1 MENVNEFFNDLSNGI
16 SKGLNVAKLAK
27 VVKYYPENMKVD
39 VMPLPTEDSAMIINV
54 PLATIATK
62 DYLVY
67 YPLKPDD
74 IVVLLF
80 IDYDTDN
87 ILLGEDSLETER
99 GHDVSDCV
107 AIGCISLFK
116 EPLSVSDIDSLL
128 IQEKGGKSKIR
139 LNKGEIE
146 IEAPRINLKGFATYK
161 GREIA
166 VKGDA
171 DSRGDTLV

>member
-1 MENVNEFFNDLSNGI
+1 MDNVNEFFNDLSSGI

-27 VVKYYPENMKVD
+27 VVKYYPDNMKVD
-39 VMPLPTEDSAMIINV
+39 VMPYPTEDSAMIINV

-99 GHDVSDCV
+99 GHDVSDCI

-116 EPLSVSDIDSLL
+116 ESLSISDTDSLL

-146 IEAPRINLKGFATYK
+146 IEAPRSNLKGFATYK

>member
-1 MENVNEFFNDLSNGI
+1 MDNVNGFFNDLTNGI
-16 SKGLNVAKLAK
+16 NKGLNVAKLAK

-39 VMPLPTEDSAMIINV
+39 VMPFPTEDSAMIINV

-116 EPLSVSDIDSLL
+116 ESLSVSDTDSLL

-171 DSRGDTLV
+171 DSIGDTLV

>member
-1 MENVNEFFNDLSNGI
+1 MDNVNSFFDELGQGI
-16 SKGLNVAKLAK
+16 SNGLNVAKFAK

-39 VMPLPTEDSAMIINV
+39 VMPFPTKDSAMIINV
-54 PLATIATK
+54 PLATISTK

-74 IVVLLF
+74 VVVLLF

-99 GHDVSDCV
+99 GHDLSDCV

-116 EPLSVSDIDSLL
+116 EPLKVSDIDSLV
-128 IQEKGGKSKIR
+128 IQDKGGKSKIK
-139 LNKGEIE
+139 LNSEGVE
-146 IEAPRINLKGFATYK
+146 IEAPKIDIKGCATYK
-161 GREIA
+161 GKEIA
-166 VKGDA
+166 VKGD
-171 DSRGDTLV
+171 SVSMENRII

>member
-1 MENVNEFFNDLSNGI
+1 MDNVNDFFTDFAGGI

-27 VVKYYPENMKVD
+27 VVKYYPEKMKVD
-39 VMPLPTEDSAMIINV
+39 VMPYPTEDSAMIINV
-54 PLATIATK
+54 PLVTIATK

-116 EPLSVSDIDSLL
+116 ESLSLSDTDSLL
-128 IQEKGGKSKIR
+128 IQEKSGKSKIR
-139 LNKGEIE
+139 VSKGEVE
-146 IEAPRINLKGFATYK
+146 INAPKITLTGFATYK

-166 VKGDA
+166 VKGDS
-171 DSRGDTLV
+171 DTRGDVLV

>member
-39 VMPLPTEDSAMIINV
+39 VMPLPTEESAMIINV

-146 IEAPRINLKGFATYK
+146 IEAPRINLKGYATYK

-166 VKGDA
+166 VKGD
-171 DSRGDTLV
+171 SVSMENKII

>member
-1 MENVNEFFNDLSNGI
+1 MENVNKFFNELGEGI
-16 SKGLNVAKLAK
+16 NKGLNVAKLAK

-39 VMPLPTEDSAMIINV
+39 VMPFPTEDSAMIINV

-99 GHDVSDCV
+99 GHDLSDCV

-116 EPLSVSDIDSLL
+116 EPLKVSDIDSLV
-128 IQEKGGKSKIR
+128 IQDKGGKSKIK
-139 LNKGEIE
+139 LNSEGVE
-146 IEAPRINLKGFATYK
+146 IEAPKIDIKGYATYK
-161 GREIA
+161 GKEIA
-166 VKGDA
+166 VKGDSVSM
-171 DSRGDTLV
+171 DNRII

>member
-1 MENVNEFFNDLSNGI
+1 MDHVNSFFDELGQGI
-16 SKGLNVAKLAK
+16 SDGLNVAKLAK

-39 VMPLPTEDSAMIINV
+39 VMPFPTEESAMIINV

-128 IQEKGGKSKIR
+128 IQEKGGKSKIK

-146 IEAPRINLKGFATYK
+146 IQAPKISLKGFATYK

>member
-1 MENVNEFFNDLSNGI
+1 MDNVNEFFNDLTNGI
-16 SKGLNVAKLAK
+16 NKGLNVAKLAK

-39 VMPLPTEDSAMIINV
+39 VMPYPTEDSAMIINV

-74 IVVLLF
+74 VVVLLF

-116 EPLSVSDIDSLL
+116 EPLSVSDTDALL
-128 IQEKGGKSKIR
+128 IQDKGGKTKIK
-139 LNKGEIE
+139 LDKEGVE
-146 IEAPRINLKGFATYK
+146 IEAPKIALKGYATYK

-166 VKGDA
+166 VKGD
-171 DSRGDTLV
+171 SVSMENKII

>member
-1 MENVNEFFNDLSNGI
+1 MDNVNEFFNDLSNGI

-27 VVKYYPENMKVD
+27 VVKFYPENMKVD
-39 VMPLPTEDSAMIINV
+39 VMPYPTEESAMIINV

-87 ILLGEDSLETER
+87 ILLGEDSIETER

-116 EPLSVSDIDSLL
+116 ESLSISDTDSLL

-139 LNKGEIE
+139 LNKGEVE

>member
-1 MENVNEFFNDLSNGI
+1 MDNVNQFFNDFAGHIGKGI
-16 SKGLNVAKLAK
+16 NVAKLAK

-39 VMPLPTEDSAMIINV
+39 VMPFPTGDSAMILNV
-54 PLATIATK
+54 PLATIATQ

-67 YPLKPDD
+67 YPLKADD

-87 ILLGEDSLETER
+87 ILLGEDNLETER

-116 EPLSVSDIDSLL
+116 EPLSVSDTDSLL

-146 IEAPRINLKGFATYK
+146 IESPKINLKGFATYK
-161 GREIA
+161 GKEIA
-166 VKGDA
+166 VKGD
-171 DSRGDTLV
+171 SVNMENKII

>member
-1 MENVNEFFNDLSNGI
+1 MDNVNEFFNDLSSGI

-39 VMPLPTEDSAMIINV
+39 VIPYPTEESAMIINV

-146 IEAPRINLKGFATYK
+146 IEAPRINLKGYATYK

>member
-1 MENVNEFFNDLSNGI
+1 MENANHFFNEFAGHIGKGI
-16 SKGLNVAKLAK
+16 NVAKLGK
-27 VVKYYPENMKVD
+27 VVKFYPENMKVD
-39 VMPLPTEDSAMIINV
+39 VMPFPTKESAMILNV

-67 YPLKPDD
+67 YPLKADD

-87 ILLGEDSLETER
+87 ILLGEDNLETER

-116 EPLSVSDIDSLL
+116 ESLSVSDINSLI
-128 IQEKGGKSKIR
+128 IQDKAGKSKIK
-139 LNKGEIE
+139 LNKSEIE
-146 IEAPRINLKGFATYK
+146 IEAPKINLKGFANYK
-161 GREIA
+161 GKEIA
-166 VKGDA
+166 VKGD
-171 DSRGDTLV
+171 SVSMENKII

>member
-1 MENVNEFFNDLSNGI
+1 MDNVNEFFNDLSNGI

-39 VMPLPTEDSAMIINV
+39 VMPYPTEDSAMIINV

-146 IEAPRINLKGFATYK
+146 IEAPRINLKGYATYK

>member
-1 MENVNEFFNDLSNGI
+1 MENVNGFFNDLTNGI
-16 SKGLNVAKLAK
+16 NKGLNVAKLAK
-27 VVKYYPENMKVD
+27 VVKFYPENMKVD
-39 VMPLPTEDSAMIINV
+39 VMPYPTEDSAIIINV

-116 EPLSVSDIDSLL
+116 EPLSVSDIDGLL

-139 LNKGEIE
+139 LNKGEVE
-146 IEAPRINLKGFATYK
+146 IEAPRINLKGYATYK

-166 VKGDA
+166 VKGD
-171 DSRGDTLV
+171 SVSMENKII

>member
-1 MENVNEFFNDLSNGI
+1 MENVNGFFNDLTNGI
-16 SKGLNVAKLAK
+16 NKGLNVAKLAK
-27 VVKYYPENMKVD
+27 VVKFYPENMKVD
-39 VMPLPTEDSAMIINV
+39 VMPYPTDESAMIINV

-74 IVVLLF
+74 VVVLLF

-116 EPLSVSDIDSLL
+116 EPLSPVDINGLV
-128 IQEKGGKSKIR
+128 IQDKGGKTAIK
-139 LNKGEIE
+139 LDKEGVE
-146 IEAPRINLKGFATYK
+146 IEAPKITLKGFATYK
-161 GREIA
+161 GKEIA
-166 VKGDA
+166 VKGD
-171 DSRGDTLV
+171 SVSMENKII

>member
-1 MENVNEFFNDLSNGI
+1 MDNVNEFFNDLSNGI

-39 VMPLPTEDSAMIINV
+39 VMPYPTEESAMIINV

-87 ILLGEDSLETER
+87 ILLGEDSIETER

-146 IEAPRINLKGFATYK
+146 IEAPRINLKGYATYK

>member
-1 MENVNEFFNDLSNGI
+1 MENVNKFFNELGEGI
-16 SKGLNVAKLAK
+16 NKGLNVAKLAK
-27 VVKYYPENMKVD
+27 VVNFYPENMKVD
-39 VMPLPTEDSAMIINV
+39 VMPFPTKESAMILNV
-54 PLATIATK
+54 PLATISTK

-67 YPLKPDD
+67 YPLKADD

-116 EPLSVSDIDSLL
+116 ESLSISDVDSLL
-128 IQEKGGKSKIR
+128 IQEKGGKSKIK

-146 IEAPRINLKGFATYK
+146 INAPKITLKGFATYK

>member
-1 MENVNEFFNDLSNGI
+1 MENVNGFFNDLTNGI
-16 SKGLNVAKLAK
+16 NKGLNVAKLAK
-27 VVKYYPENMKVD
+27 VVKFYPDHMKVD
-39 VMPLPTEDSAMIINV
+39 VQPYPTKESAMILNV
-54 PLATIATK
+54 PLATISTK

-99 GHDVSDCV
+99 GHDISDCV
-107 AIGCISLFK
+107 AIGGISLFK
-116 EPLSVSDIDSLL
+116 ESLGVSDVDSLL
-128 IQEKGGKSKIR
+128 IQDKAGKSKIR
-139 LNKGEIE
+139 IYSGGVE
-146 IEAPRINLKGFATYK
+146 IEALKINLKGFATYK

-166 VKGDA
+166 VKGD
-171 DSRGDTLV
+171 SVSMENKII

>member
-1 MENVNEFFNDLSNGI
+1 MDNVNSFFDELGQGI
-16 SKGLNVAKLAK
+16 SNGLNVAKLAK

-39 VMPLPTEDSAMIINV
+39 VMPFPTKESAMILNV
-54 PLATIATK
+54 PLATISTK

-99 GHDVSDCV
+99 GHDLSDCV

-116 EPLSVSDIDSLL
+116 ESLSVSDINSLVL
-128 IQEKGGKSKIR
+128 QDKGGKTKIS
-139 LNKGEIE
+139 LNSGGVE
-146 IEAPRINLKGFATYK
+146 IEAPKINLKGFATYK
-161 GREIA
+161 GKEIA
-166 VKGDA
+166 VKGD
-171 DSRGDTLV
+171 SVSLENKII

>member
-1 MENVNEFFNDLSNGI
+1 MENVNKFFNELGEGI
-16 SKGLNVAKLAK
+16 NKGLNVAKLAK

-39 VMPLPTEDSAMIINV
+39 VMPFPTKESAMILNV

-99 GHDVSDCV
+99 GHDLSDCV

-116 EPLSVSDIDSLL
+116 EPLKVSDIDSLV
-128 IQEKGGKSKIR
+128 IQDKGGKSKIK
-139 LNKGEIE
+139 LNSEGVE
-146 IEAPRINLKGFATYK
+146 IEAPKIDIKGYATYK
-161 GREIA
+161 GKEIA
-166 VKGDA
+166 VKGDSVSI
-171 DSRGDTLV
+171 DNRII

>member
-39 VMPLPTEDSAMIINV
+39 VMPYPTEESAMIINV

-74 IVVLLF
+74 VVVLLF

-116 EPLSVSDIDSLL
+116 ESLSISDTDALL
-128 IQEKGGKSKIR
+128 IQDKGGKSKIR
-139 LNKGEIE
+139 LSKGEIE

>member
-1 MENVNEFFNDLSNGI
+1 MDNVNEFFNDLSNGI

-39 VMPLPTEDSAMIINV
+39 VMPYPTEDSAMIINV

-74 IVVLLF
+74 VVVLLF

-146 IEAPRINLKGFATYK
+146 IEAPKINLKGYATYK

>member
-1 MENVNEFFNDLSNGI
+1 MENANKFFNDFAKNIG
-16 SKGLNVAKLAK
+16 KGLNVAKLAK
-27 VVKYYPENMKVD
+27 VVKFYPENMKVD
-39 VMPLPTEDSAMIINV
+39 VMPFPSEESAMIINV

-116 EPLSVSDIDSLL
+116 ESLSISDTNALL
-128 IQEKGGKSKIR
+128 IQDKGGKTKIK
-139 LNKGEIE
+139 LNKEGVEIE
-146 IEAPRINLKGFATYK
+146 SPSIKLKGHATYK
-161 GREIA
+161 GKEIA
-166 VKGDA
+166 VKGD
-171 DSRGDTLV
+171 SVSMSNKII

>member
-1 MENVNEFFNDLSNGI
+1 MDNVNSFFDELGQGI
-16 SKGLNVAKLAK
+16 SDGLNVAKLAK
-27 VVKYYPENMKVD
+27 VVKYYPENMKID
-39 VMPLPTEDSAMIINV
+39 VMPFPTEESAMIINV

-74 IVVLLF
+74 VVVLLF

-99 GHDVSDCV
+99 GHDLSDCV

-116 EPLSVSDIDSLL
+116 ESLSVSDVDSLL
-128 IQEKGGKSKIR
+128 IQEKGGKSKIK

-146 IEAPRINLKGFATYK
+146 IQSPKITLKGFATYK
-161 GREIA
+161 GKEIA
-166 VKGDA
+166 VKGD
-171 DSRGDTLV
+171 SVSMENKII

>member
-39 VMPLPTEDSAMIINV
+39 VMPLPTEESAMIINV

-74 IVVLLF
+74 VVVLLF
-80 IDYDTDN
+80 IDYDTDS

-99 GHDVSDCV
+99 GHDVSDCI

>member
-1 MENVNEFFNDLSNGI
+1 MDNVNDFFNDLSNGI

-39 VMPLPTEDSAMIINV
+39 VMPYPTEESAMIINV

-146 IEAPRINLKGFATYK
+146 IEAPRINLKGYATYK

>member
-1 MENVNEFFNDLSNGI
+1 MENVNEFFNDLTKGI
-16 SKGLNVAKLAK
+16 NEGLNVAKLAK
-27 VVKYYPENMKVD
+27 VVKFYPENMKVD
-39 VMPLPTEDSAMIINV
+39 VMPFPTKESAMIINV

-62 DYLVY
+62 DYLVC

-74 IVVLLF
+74 VVVLLF

-87 ILLGEDSLETER
+87 ILLGEDKLETER

-116 EPLSVSDIDSLL
+116 EALSPADINSLVL
-128 IQEKGGKSKIR
+128 QDKGGKAAIKVNS
-139 LNKGEIE
+139 GGVE
-146 IEAPRINLKGFATYK
+146 IEAPKITLKGFATYK

-171 DSRGDTLV
+171 DSRGDVLV

>member
-1 MENVNEFFNDLSNGI
+1 MDNVNEFFNDLSNGI

-39 VMPLPTEDSAMIINV
+39 VMPLPTEESAMIINV

-74 IVVLLF
+74 VVVLLF

-116 EPLSVSDIDSLL
+116 ESLSISDTDSLL

-139 LNKGEIE
+139 LNKGEVE

>member
-1 MENVNEFFNDLSNGI
+1 MDNVNEFFNDLSNGL

-27 VVKYYPENMKVD
+27 VVKFYPENMKVD
-39 VMPLPTEDSAMIINV
+39 VMPFPTEDSAIIINV

-74 IVVLLF
+74 VVVLLF

-146 IEAPRINLKGFATYK
+146 IEAPRINLKGYATYK

-166 VKGDA
+166 VKGD
-171 DSRGDTLV
+171 SVSMENKII

>member
-1 MENVNEFFNDLSNGI
+1 MDHVNSFFDELGQGI
-16 SKGLNVAKLAK
+16 SDGLNVAKLAK

-39 VMPLPTEDSAMIINV
+39 VMPFPTEESAMIINV

-99 GHDVSDCV
+99 P
-107 AIGCISLFK
+107 AIKCQMI
-116 EPLSVSDIDSLL
+116 
-128 IQEKGGKSKIR
+128 
-139 LNKGEIE
+139 
-146 IEAPRINLKGFATYK
+146 
-161 GREIA
+161 
-166 VKGDA
+166 
-171 DSRGDTLV
+171 

>member
-1 MENVNEFFNDLSNGI
+1 MENVNEFFNDLTKGI
-16 SKGLNVAKLAK
+16 NKGLNVAKLAK
-27 VVKYYPENMKVD
+27 VVKFYPDHMNVD
-39 VMPLPTEDSAMIINV
+39 VMPYPTKDSAMILNV
-54 PLATIATK
+54 PLATISTK

-99 GHDVSDCV
+99 GHDLSDCV

-116 EPLSVSDIDSLL
+116 ESLSVSDINSLV
-128 IQEKGGKSKIR
+128 IQDKAGKTKISLNSGGV
-139 LNKGEIE
+139 E
-146 IEAPRINLKGFATYK
+146 IEAPKINLKGFATYK
-161 GREIA
+161 GKEIA
-166 VKGDA
+166 VKGD
-171 DSRGDTLV
+171 SVSLENRII

>member
-1 MENVNEFFNDLSNGI
+1 MENVNKFFNELGEGI
-16 SKGLNVAKLAK
+16 NKGLNVAKLAK
-27 VVKYYPENMKVD
+27 VVKFYPENMKVD
-39 VMPLPTEDSAMIINV
+39 VMPFPTKESAMILNV

-67 YPLKPDD
+67 YPLKADD

-116 EPLSVSDIDSLL
+116 EPLSISDVDSLL
-128 IQEKGGKSKIR
+128 IQEKGGKSKIK

-146 IEAPRINLKGFATYK
+146 IDSPKINLKGFATYK

-166 VKGDA
+166 VKGD
-171 DSRGDTLV
+171 SVSMENKII

>member
-1 MENVNEFFNDLSNGI
+1 MDNVNEFFNDLSSGI

-39 VMPLPTEDSAMIINV
+39 VIPYPTEDSAMIINV

-116 EPLSVSDIDSLL
+116 EPLSVSDINSLL

>member
-1 MENVNEFFNDLSNGI
+1 MDNVNSFFDELGQGI
-16 SKGLNVAKLAK
+16 SNGLNVAKFAK

-39 VMPLPTEDSAMIINV
+39 VMPFPTKDSAMIINV
-54 PLATIATK
+54 PLATISTK

-74 IVVLLF
+74 VVVLLF

-99 GHDVSDCV
+99 GHDLSDCV

-116 EPLSVSDIDSLL
+116 EPLKVSDIDSLV
-128 IQEKGGKSKIR
+128 IQDKGGKSKIK
-139 LNKGEIE
+139 LNSEGVE
-146 IEAPRINLKGFATYK
+146 IEAPKIDIKGYATYK
-161 GREIA
+161 GKEIA
-166 VKGDA
+166 VKGD
-171 DSRGDTLV
+171 SVSMENRII

>member
-1 MENVNEFFNDLSNGI
+1 MENVNEFFNDLTNGI
-16 SKGLNVAKLAK
+16 NKGLNVAKLGK
-27 VVKYYPENMKVD
+27 VVKFYPENMKVD
-39 VMPLPTEDSAMIINV
+39 VMPFPTKESAMIINV

-74 IVVLLF
+74 VVVLLF

-87 ILLGEDSLETER
+87 ILLGEDKLETER

-116 EPLSVSDIDSLL
+116 ESLSVSDTDSLL
-128 IQEKGGKSKIR
+128 IQDKSGKTAIKVK
-139 LNKGEIE
+139 KGEVE
-146 IEAPRINLKGFATYK
+146 INAPKITLTGFATYK
-161 GREIA
+161 GKEIA

-171 DSRGDTLV
+171 DSRGDVLV

>member
-1 MENVNEFFNDLSNGI
+1 MDNVNEFFNDLSNGI

-39 VMPLPTEDSAMIINV
+39 VMPYPTEESAMIINV

-139 LNKGEIE
+139 LNKGEVE

>member
-1 MENVNEFFNDLSNGI
+1 MDNVNGFFNDLTNGI
-16 SKGLNVAKLAK
+16 NKGLNVAKLAK
-27 VVKYYPENMKVD
+27 VVKFYPDHMKVD
-39 VMPLPTEDSAMIINV
+39 VQPYPTEESAMIINV

-116 EPLSVSDIDSLL
+116 EPLSVSDTDSLL

-139 LNKGEIE
+139 LNKGEVE

-166 VKGDA
+166 VKGD
-171 DSRGDTLV
+171 SVSMENKII